1 MEHSIENC
9 PVKKKMDKLEKDYSE
24 LQANVQL
31 SAVYGKGLLEE
42 NNLLKD
48 QIKRIQSLQ
57 EVLNGLNFIRYY
69 IHLPIFFLIKAS
81 VQENHNLKMQLE
93 VSQKLHVSQNA
104 DMESLKELLQK
115 SEELNKQLKVL
126 DEEQHR
132 KESSLV
138 SQVSYHISL

>member
-1 MEHSIENC
+1 
-9 PVKKKMDKLEKDYSE
+9 
-24 LQANVQL
+24 
-31 SAVYGKGLLEE
+31 
-42 NNLLKD
+42 
-48 QIKRIQSLQ
+48 
-57 EVLNGLNFIRYY
+57 
-69 IHLPIFFLIKAS
+69 
-81 VQENHNLKMQLE
+81 MQLE

-138 SQVSYHISL
+138 SQVGYHISL

>member
-1 MEHSIENC
+1 
-9 PVKKKMDKLEKDYSE
+9 
-24 LQANVQL
+24 
-31 SAVYGKGLLEE
+31 
-42 NNLLKD
+42 
-48 QIKRIQSLQ
+48 
-57 EVLNGLNFIRYY
+57 
-69 IHLPIFFLIKAS
+69 
-81 VQENHNLKMQLE
+81 MQLE

-138 SQVSYHISL
+138 SQVSHHISVIRCAKKILCLQHFI

>member
-57 EVLNGLNFIRYY
+57 EVLNGLNFIRHY
-69 IHLPIFFLIKAS
+69 IHLSIFFFNQGIGPR
-81 VQENHNLKMQLE
+81 
-93 VSQKLHVSQNA
+93 
-104 DMESLKELLQK
+104 ES
-115 SEELNKQLKVL
+115 
-126 DEEQHR
+126 
-132 KESSLV
+132 
-138 SQVSYHISL
+138 

>member
-1 MEHSIENC
+1 
-9 PVKKKMDKLEKDYSE
+9 
-24 LQANVQL
+24 
-31 SAVYGKGLLEE
+31 
-42 NNLLKD
+42 
-48 QIKRIQSLQ
+48 
-57 EVLNGLNFIRYY
+57 
-69 IHLPIFFLIKAS
+69 
-81 VQENHNLKMQLE
+81 MQLE

-138 SQVSYHISL
+138 SQVSYHISVIRFAKKLCLQHFI